1 MKENG
6 QVEENAFIVPETSLC
21 LPLRKV
27 FVEDFENK
35 QASLVFLGTCEVGL
49 IVKKII
55 QKKFI

>member
-6 QVEENAFIVPETSLC
+6 QVEQNAFIVPETSLC

-35 QASLVFLGTCEVGL
+35 QASLVF
-49 IVKKII
+49 
-55 QKKFI
+55 